1 MQNVTDNMR
10 FHAALHQAN
19 TALRYGRQGKK
30 HDRDAATNRM
40 YDTLEA
46 CQYPY
51 LTASRV
57 IREIGP
63 KKAQV
68 LGLRQPL
75 IDLALKMETH

>member
-19 TALRYGRQGKK
+19 TALRYGRQG
-30 HDRDAATNRM
+30 HLDDRDAATNRM

-51 LTASRV
+51 LTVSRV

-63 KKAQV
+63 KKARV
-68 LGLRQPL
+68 LGLRPRL
-75 IDLALKMETH
+75 IDLALKMDVH